1 MRWSVL
7 LPTSTRLDLLTLAIR
22 SVLSQDDGDL
32 ELLIVGTADV
42 AIDDPRVH
50 WFDVP
55 GEEAAGVRTA
65 LAAASG
71 RHLAFASAT
80 ALWGPAHLTQLG
92 RMLDSGLAAAS
103 TRPTALLSSGRVV
116 PMPFDLRDRATLER
130 FEAGEKLTPAFLAL
144 SMAAVNA
151 AGGWPSD
158 DAAHHTLLRRVLA
171 GRRAGIGYVSSTTA
185 LRFVAGE
192 LPAEVDR
199 TWLDAA
205 TVVGGTPESVV
216 TAAGARPERW
226 WASLDEAVGTIES
239 RLAGQSLELRRS
251 NAELGA
257 ELATAQ
263 ARIAELEA
271 AYREVPSWRVP
282 TRLRETFDK

>member
-22 SVLSQDDGDL
+22 SVLAQDDGDL
-32 ELLIVGTADV
+32 ELLVVGTADV

-55 GEEAAGVRTA
+55 GEEVAGVRTA

-80 ALWGPAHLTQLG
+80 ALWGPGHLTRLG

-130 FEAGEKLTPAFLAL
+130 FEAGEKLSPAFLAL

-158 DAAHHTLLRRVLA
+158 QAPHHTLLRRVLA
-171 GRRAGIGYVSSTTA
+171 GRGAGIGYASATTA
-185 LRFVAGE
+185 LRFVEGE
-192 LPAEVDR
+192 LPADIDR
-199 TWLDAA
+199 TWVDAA

-216 TAAGARPERW
+216 RATGVRPERW
-226 WASLDEAVGTIES
+226 WAQLDEAVGTIES
-239 RLAGQSLELRRS
+239 RLAGQSLELHRA
-251 NAELGA
+251 NAALSTDLSA
-257 ELATAQ
+257 AQ

-271 AYREVPSWRVP
+271 AYREVPAWRVP
-282 TRLRETFDK
+282 TKLRETFDR